1 MKSYII
7 GIVCILLLVSLLYF
21 NDRKEHFS
29 NKNII
34 KNGDFQDG
42 TDIKNLVSRENNFNI
57 IAFSNPENLQNVL
70 KQSAFNNNGYKI
82 KLDIPKN
89 TKYVLKYWLGTS
101 DLYDGTNDTVKIT
114 GNGDINYNSKITSTE
129 MIDNINWKQIEVS
142 FNSSNNNV
150 VVLDIGKL
158 GSFSKGH
165 RLYSDFILNAN
176 LENISDF
183 YFLDRLVAFFMS
195 NKTIDSNIFRSEIN
209 NHTVKFKNP
218 ISLSDDLVSLRSNS
232 GEMSNADKL
241 FINDEF
247 NNEFSIM
254 FSYKGEEN
262 EQGSLLRMDAVNDL
276 AGSGGIEI
284 QIKNT
289 TGINNK
295 VSVTVGEV
303 RYIYTVGLT
312 NRLVNYFVTYNQ
324 NGIRLFVDGIPIT
337 SQPEMYKLDNKWKK
351 CTNNK
356 KCINN
361 VKLHFA
367 NIPAKI
373 NNDSGLNGG
382 LKTLLIYNKELSDK
396 DIVSINKYF
405 VVKNSMLS
413 IESICNRPTMIRDS
427 ISSESTPNISS
438 DCPFND
444 NRICRNADCS
454 CVNWTT
460 LADVPEG
467 CKKIVNSYCKDNYDD
482 KKCIDLRATKCKTQK
497 IEKKQEKIDKNK
509 LDRDMTVKKLKKE
522 IELLKNKEINRQETN
537 EKDCKDCDSKID
549 LSKYIKKT
557 EIPCWG
563 CKL

>member
-29 NKNII
+29 NKNMI
-34 KNGDFQDG
+34 KNGDFQD
-42 TDIKNLVSRENNFNI
+42 IKNFENKENNFNI

-114 GNGDINYNSKITSTE
+114 GNSDINYNSKITSTE

-142 FNSSNNNV
+142 FNSTNNNV

-218 ISLSDDLVSLRSNS
+218 ISLSDDLVSLKSNS

-289 TGINNK
+289 TGIDNK
-295 VSVTVGEV
+295 VSVTVGEI

-324 NGIRLFVDGIPIT
+324 NGIKLFVDGIPIT

-351 CTNNK
+351 CTNSK

-373 NNDSGLNGG
+373 NNDSALNGG

-427 ISSESTPNISS
+427 LDSESTPNISS

-482 KKCIDLRATKCKTQK
+482 KKCVDLRATKCKTQK
-497 IEKKQEKIDKNK
+497 TEKKQEKIDKSK
-509 LDRDMTVKKLKKE
+509 LDKDMTVNKLKKE
-522 IELLKNKEINRQETN
+522 IELLKNREINRLETK
-537 EKDCKDCDSKID
+537 EKDCKDCDSKVD
-549 LSKYIKKT
+549 LTKYIKKT